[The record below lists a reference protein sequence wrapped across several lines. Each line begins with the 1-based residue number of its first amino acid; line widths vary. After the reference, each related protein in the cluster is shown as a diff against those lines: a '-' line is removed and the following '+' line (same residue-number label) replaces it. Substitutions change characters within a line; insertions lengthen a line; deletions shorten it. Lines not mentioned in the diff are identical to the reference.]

1 MGIVNFFKK
10 KIDSKEVERKVIDK
24 SAATRSLFFI
34 VGSLMSA
41 LSFNLFFV
49 PHNFV
54 GGGLGGVAIIL
65 NKVFSINSTLV
76 ILIGNVIFLL
86 ISVLTL
92 GPKKSLMSII
102 GASVNTAFVYFTS
115 DFPEM
120 INFYFDNVILY
131 LIAAAL
137 VGGLGESLVYK
148 SGFNTGGTAI
158 LARVIEHY
166 TKKPLGSI
174 LRIMSFTI
182 ILSGG
187 IVMGYTSVM
196 YSLIITVISTNIVDK
211 MLIGINHSKTFFIQT
226 NKVEEVTD
234 FILNIIQSGVTEL
247 DSKGSFTHKRNK
259 MLMCVVPRE
268 KYTLLKNAI
277 KEIDENA
284 FIVVSD
290 CYEVLGGTKKNALLD
305 EY

>member
-1 MGIVNFFKK
+1 
-10 KIDSKEVERKVIDK
+10 
-24 SAATRSLFFI
+24 
-34 VGSLMSA
+34 MSA

-76 ILIGNVIFLL
+76 ILIGNAIFLL